1 MRKLQGGT
9 KGAELSQCGGRVL
22 ARMLAEDLG
31 KTHGGSGI
39 GFTNDMN
46 TVTNLGDGYD
56 ITYKG
61 NDAY

>member
-1 MRKLQGGT
+1 
-9 KGAELSQCGGRVL
+9 
-22 ARMLAEDLG
+22 MLAEDLG